1 VPTPVASNLRLPF
14 VINKAIPNPCQIKG
28 LTIAKSPH
36 LSLGTIIS
44 ASLCECVPA
53 CSSFLWKPPIVTA
66 AIRASNGSCAAS
78 CSPQIDRSLVLL
90 ASFFFSSTFSQ
101 VLYGVQIKLFFFV
114 AVTLMLSCS
123 SSSVYIFQSIRLIM
137 LCSLNL

>member
-1 VPTPVASNLRLPF
+1 MPTPVASNLRLPF

-66 AIRASNGSCAAS
+66 AIRASKGSCAAS

-101 VLYGVQIKLFFFV
+101 VLYGVQINLFFV
-114 AVTLMLSCS
+114 AVILMLSCS
-123 SSSVYIFQSIRLIM
+123 SSSVYIFQSIIRLII